1 MLTQSF
7 LHVCSCYSP
16 DFSSAE
22 EEMREERAVV
32 EEADKEE
39 EEEKIQRGGR
49 GRGSGTVRIRD
60 FEPSW
65 TPTPSI
71 QPCVDQQL
79 QNVCS
84 LMFLLSVLFF
94 HFTHYIWTAPKSHW
108 IWIFCPSTLILFILT
123 WLFGCSL
130 IAHWKSSQWLLLPHW
145 LDKYK
150 VEGFMC
156 LAPIILW

>member
-1 MLTQSF
+1 
-7 LHVCSCYSP
+7 
-16 DFSSAE
+16 
-22 EEMREERAVV
+22 MREERAVV

-94 HFTHYIWTAPKSHW
+94 HFTHYI
-108 IWIFCPSTLILFILT
+108 
-123 WLFGCSL
+123 
-130 IAHWKSSQWLLLPHW
+130 
-145 LDKYK
+145 
-150 VEGFMC
+150 
-156 LAPIILW
+156 